1 MMLPDFKQKT
11 NSQHAANYSHLDSF
25 Y

>member
-1 MMLPDFKQKT
+1 MMLPEYKQRT

-25 Y
+25 C